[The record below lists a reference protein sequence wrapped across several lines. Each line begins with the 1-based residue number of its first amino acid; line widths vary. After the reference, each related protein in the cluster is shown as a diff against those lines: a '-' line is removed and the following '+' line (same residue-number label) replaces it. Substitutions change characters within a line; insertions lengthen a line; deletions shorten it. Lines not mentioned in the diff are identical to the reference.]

1 MARRNIATGEYM
13 EVEVLD
19 EVDVVEAAGT
29 LVDVVESGR
38 LTMALYAE
46 LMRKLSKLGWV
57 ITL

>member
-29 LVDVVESGR
+29 VVDVVESGR

>member
-1 MARRNIATGEYM
+1 M

-29 LVDVVESGR
+29 VVDVVESGR

-46 LMRKLSKLGWV
+46 LMRKLSKLDWV